1 MSVEPRSRKRS
12 GLYYGW
18 YVIGA
23 MFFMALVGVGPRQ
36 GLGLF
41 FDRWT
46 SEFEVSISVLSLM
59 AGAGWLINGIV
70 NPFIGNLTDRYGGR
84 IVMSSSMVV
93 VGAGSFLLGVSSNLW
108 MLAVVYVGFIS
119 TGMAGILFVP
129 ASALASRWFKRRR
142 GAAISMLTSGASVG
156 GMLMVPFMAY
166 MLEIVDWRITWT
178 VVGGMLL
185 LSSPVL
191 WFVLRN
197 SPREFGL
204 WPDGDD
210 GPADAMAS
218 TSATGLGRQGPLAV
232 ERWQKAYRSR
242 PMWVL
247 TFGYVVCGITT
258 GSIAVHF
265 VPYAISEGI
274 SVKTAALAFALLNL
288 INLAGVL
295 FTGFISDR
303 LLRKNLLTVVYGVRG
318 LAFLSLVV
326 FPPGIGLWVFAIV
339 GGMSWL
345 ASVPQVGALVA
356 EIYGIQRAGTLNGML
371 TLVHQVG
378 GAAAVAGAGLIFDLS
393 GSYSPFFIV
402 AAGTLVFASAVSWA
416 LRERA
421 CSVRFIEPET
431 PQGLLATERA

>member
-1 MSVEPRSRKRS
+1 MSAEPRSRKS
-12 GLYYGW
+12 AGLYYGW

-46 SEFEVSISVLSLM
+46 DQFGVSISMLSAM
-59 AGAGWLINGIV
+59 AAVGWLVNGAAHPI
-70 NPFIGNLTDRYGGR
+70 IGNLTDRYGGR
-84 IVMSSSMVV
+84 IVMSVSMVV

-108 MLAVVYVGFIS
+108 MLATVYVSLIS
-119 TGMAGILFVP
+119 VGMAGILFVP
-129 ASALASRWFKRRR
+129 ASALASRWFKRKR
-142 GAAISMLTSGASVG
+142 GTAISVLTSGASVG

-166 MLEIVDWRITWT
+166 MLDVVDWRMTWM

-185 LSSPVL
+185 AASPLL

-197 SPREFGL
+197 NPRELGL

-210 GPADAMAS
+210 GPADAVAS
-218 TSATGLGRQGPLAV
+218 TSASGLGREGPLAV
-232 ERWQKAYRSR
+232 DRWQNAYRTS

-295 FTGFISDR
+295 STGVISDHI
-303 LLRKNLLTVVYGVRG
+303 LRKNLLTVVYAVRG
-318 LAFLSLVV
+318 MAFLALVV
-326 FPPGIGLWVFAIV
+326 FPPGTGLWVFAIV

-345 ASVPQVGALVA
+345 ASVPQVGALTA

-378 GAAAVAGAGLIFDLS
+378 GALAVFGAGLIFDIS
-393 GSYSPFFIV
+393 GSYGPFFIV
-402 AAGTLVFASAVSWA
+402 AAGTLVFASIISWV

-421 CSVRFIEPET
+421 VSVRFLEAESPS
-431 PQGLLATERA
+431 GLVAEGS

>member
-1 MSVEPRSRKRS
+1 MSAEPRSRKNS
-12 GLYYGW
+12 GIYYGW

-23 MFFMALVGVGPRQ
+23 MFFMALIGVGPRQ

-46 SEFEVSISVLSLM
+46 DEFGVSISMLSLM
-59 AGAGWLINGIV
+59 VGVGWLVNGIAH
-70 NPFIGNLTDRYGGR
+70 PFVGNLTDRYGGR
-84 IVMSSSMVV
+84 IVMSVSMVV
-93 VGAGSFLLGVSSNLW
+93 IGVGSFLMGAAVNLW
-108 MLAVVYVGFIS
+108 MLALVYVPLVS
-119 TGMAGILFVP
+119 VGMAGILFVP
-129 ASALASRWFKRRR
+129 ASAVASRWFKRQR
-142 GAAISMLTSGASVG
+142 GIAISVLTSGASVG

-166 MLEIVDWRITWT
+166 MLDVVDWRVTWM

-185 LSSPVL
+185 GASPLL

-197 SPREFGL
+197 NPRELGL

-210 GPADAMAS
+210 GPADAVAA
-218 TSATGLGRQGPLAV
+218 TSVTGLGRQGPLAV
-232 ERWQKAYRSR
+232 DRWQTAYRSS

-247 TFGYVVCGITT
+247 TLGYVVCGITT

-265 VPYAISEGI
+265 VPYAVSVGI

-288 INLAGVL
+288 INLAAVLTTGV
-295 FTGFISDR
+295 ISDR
-303 LLRKNLLTVVYGVRG
+303 MLRKNLLTVVYGVRG
-318 LAFLSLVV
+318 LAFVALVV
-326 FPPGIGLWVFAIV
+326 FPPGVGLWVFAIV

-345 ASVPQVGALVA
+345 ASVPQVGALTA

-378 GAAAVAGAGLIFDLS
+378 GALAVFGAGLIFDLS
-393 GSYSPFFIV
+393 GSYEPFLIV
-402 AAGTLVFASAVSWA
+402 AAATLVFASLVSWV

-421 CSVRFIEPET
+421 CSVRFVEADS
-431 PQGLLATERA
+431 QAGLATENS

>member
-1 MSVEPRSRKRS
+1 MSAEPRSRKSS
-12 GLYYGW
+12 GIYYGW

-46 SEFEVSISVLSLM
+46 DEFGVSISMLSLM
-59 AGAGWLINGIV
+59 AGVGWLVNGIAH
-70 NPFIGNLTDRYGGR
+70 PFIGSLTDRYGGR
-84 IVMSSSMVV
+84 IVMSVSMVV
-93 VGAGSFLLGVSSNLW
+93 VGTGSFLLGVSSNLW
-108 MLAVVYVGFIS
+108 MLALVYILLIS
-119 TGMAGILFVP
+119 PGMAGILFVP
-129 ASALASRWFKRRR
+129 ASALASRWFKRKR
-142 GAAISMLTSGASVG
+142 GTAISILTSGASVG

-166 MLEIVDWRITWT
+166 MLEIVDWRATWT
-178 VVGGMLL
+178 LVGGMLL
-185 LSSPVL
+185 VSSPLL

-197 SPREFGL
+197 NPRELGL
-204 WPDGDD
+204 WPDGDE
-210 GPADAMAS
+210 GPADAVAS
-218 TSATGLGRQGPLAV
+218 TSSTGLGRQGPLAV
-232 ERWQKAYRSR
+232 DRWQTAYRSS

-295 FTGFISDR
+295 STGIISDR
-303 LLRKNLLTVVYGVRG
+303 ILRKNLLTVVYGVRG
-318 LAFLSLVV
+318 LAFLALVV
-326 FPPGIGLWVFAIV
+326 LPPGPGLWVFAIV

-345 ASVPQVGALVA
+345 ASVPQVGALTA

-371 TLVHQVG
+371 TLVHQIG
-378 GAAAVAGAGLIFDLS
+378 GASAVFGAGLVFDLS
-393 GSYSPFFIV
+393 GSYAPFFIV
-402 AAGTLVFASAVSWA
+402 AAATLVFASVVSWV
-416 LRERA
+416 LRERT
-421 CSVRFIEPET
+421 CSVRFVEADGQP
-431 PQGLLATERA
+431 GLAAESS

>member
-1 MSVEPRSRKRS
+1 MSATPQDRKRS

-46 SEFEVSISVLSLM
+46 EEFGVSISMLSAM
-59 AGAGWLINGIV
+59 AGAGWLVNGIAH
-70 NPFIGNLTDRYGGR
+70 PFIGSLTDRYGGR
-84 IVMSSSMVV
+84 IVMSISMIV
-93 VGAGSFLLGVSSNLW
+93 VGAGSLLLGLSYNLW
-108 MLAVVYVGFIS
+108 MLALVYVPLVS
-119 TGMAGILFVP
+119 VGMAGILFVP
-129 ASALASRWFKRRR
+129 ASALASRWFKRKR
-142 GAAISMLTSGASVG
+142 GTAISMLTSGASVG

-166 MLEIVDWRITWT
+166 MLDVVDWRITWM

-185 LSSPVL
+185 VSSPLL

-197 SPREFGL
+197 NPRELGL
-204 WPDGDD
+204 WPDGDS
-210 GPADAMAS
+210 GPSDDVATTS
-218 TSATGLGRQGPLAV
+218 TTGLGREGPLAV
-232 ERWQKAYRSR
+232 ERWQTAYRSN

-247 TFGYVVCGITT
+247 TFGYIVCGITT

-265 VPYAISEGI
+265 VPYAVSEGI
-274 SVKTAALAFALLNL
+274 SVTTAALAFALLNL

-295 FTGFISDR
+295 TTGVISDR
-303 LLRKNLLTVVYGVRG
+303 ILRKNLLTVVYGVRG
-318 LAFLSLVV
+318 LAFLALVV
-326 FPPGIGLWVFAIV
+326 FPPDMGLWVFAIV

-345 ASVPQVGALVA
+345 ASVPQVGALTA

-371 TLVHQVG
+371 TLVHQIG
-378 GAAAVAGAGLIFDLS
+378 GAAAVFGAGLVFDLS
-393 GSYSPFFIV
+393 GSYKPFFIV
-402 AAGTLVFASAVSWA
+402 AAGTLVFASLVSWV

-421 CSVRFIEPET
+421 CSVRFIQADAP
-431 PQGLLATERA
+431 PGLVGEGA